1 MRGNKVPDPQSLLKS
16 ERRKAIVA
24 IIACVLFWGFS
35 FISIK
40 IVGEVFPP
48 MSQGILRFAIALVL
62 LYFIKKKLAPG
73 EKLRYRDIPLLLGA
87 GLSGVTFYFFF
98 ENNGVAMVTASEASI
113 AIGAIPVLIIIA
125 DWISGKI
132 APHTRSGH
140 PEIGIRQWMGAII
153 SIAGVWLVAGVSFVL
168 SGNILGYIYM
178 AAAALCWVTYSLFT
192 RPLFARCSRIYI
204 VFWQSVAGFIGFLPF
219 SIMEFSRWGSP
230 DLPVIL
236 HLAFL
241 GVCCSAMGYWF
252 YAHSLEVLGMTVSAI
267 FINMVP
273 LVTVIFGFIIM
284 GDRLAF
290 LQWVG
295 AALVIGGVYLSM
307 MEGKKKS

>member
-1 MRGNKVPDPQSLLKS
+1 MNAHMAGG
-16 ERRKAIVA
+16 RRKAVAA

-48 MSQGILRFAIALVL
+48 MSQGLLRFAVALVL
-62 LYFIKKKLAPG
+62 LFFIKRKLAPA
-73 EKLRYRDIPLLLGA
+73 EKLRRRDIPLLLGA
-87 GLSGVTFYFFF
+87 GLTGVTFYFFF

-125 DWISGKI
+125 DWLSGII
-132 APHTRSGH
+132 APRTKSGH
-140 PEIGIRQWMGAII
+140 PKIGIRQWTGAFI
-153 SIAGVWLVAGVSFVL
+153 SIAGVWLVAGVSFAL

-178 AAAALCWVTYSLFT
+178 AAAALCWVAYSLLT
-192 RPLFARCSRIYI
+192 RPLFDRCSRVYI

-219 SIMEFSRWGSP
+219 SIMEFRHWGTP
-230 DLPVIL
+230 DLPVVL

-252 YAHSLEVLGMTVSAI
+252 YARSLEVLGMTVSAI

-273 LVTVIFGFIIM
+273 LVTVIFGFFIM
-284 GDRLAF
+284 KDRLSF
-290 LQWVG
+290 LQWAG

-307 MEGKKKS
+307 LEGKKEKPALKR